1 MTPALDIT
9 EAPREVPPRTGLNI
23 RSQLDSMRTMKDGWL
38 EGGGVAPSPGGLD
51 WLAEAFARH
60 YPEGSPQPYLYP
72 TEEGGVQAE
81 WSPSH
86 GRVSLEINLESRC
99 GNWFALNP
107 ETDNAD
113 ERQLRCDEASDW
125 QWLAR
130 RIHGMSPGIE

>member
-1 MTPALDIT
+1 MTPALDVT
-9 EAPREVPPRTGLNI
+9 EAPKEVPPRTELDI

-38 EGGGVAPSPGGLD
+38 EGGGAAPSPRGLD
-51 WLAEAFARH
+51 WLAEVFARH
-60 YPEGSPQPYLYP
+60 YPEGSPHPYLYP

-86 GRVSLEINLESRC
+86 GRVSLEINLESRR
-99 GNWFALNP
+99 GNWFALNL

-125 QWLAR
+125 RWLVR
-130 RIHGMSPGIE
+130 RIDRMSPGIE

>member
-1 MTPALDIT
+1 MTPALDVT
-9 EAPREVPPRTGLNI
+9 EAPKEVPPRNGIDI

-38 EGGGVAPSPGGLD
+38 EGGGAAPSPGGLD
-51 WLAEAFARH
+51 WLAEVFARH
-60 YPEGSPQPYLYP
+60 YPEGSPRPYLYP

-86 GRVSLEINLESRC
+86 GRVSLEINLESRR
-99 GNWFALNP
+99 GNWFALSL

-125 QWLAR
+125 RWLVR
-130 RIHGMSPGIE
+130 RIDRMSPGIE